1 MLLFALAGAGI
12 YGAVSAIRYGS
23 GIVGRIFFVLI
34 FGVVCPYLFGKLGF
48 QMIDSTRPKRNALV
62 KVERGR
68 LQFRKRSGRGIIP
81 YYELQ
86 VGDRTVEVGDNLSA
100 LVVEG
105 DKYAMYYLAGTK
117 GILSLERI
125 PKAGR

>member
-1 MLLFALAGAGI
+1 MDEQKLREYFDFDEEDLSANRKKRLSEKQLKHLDSERKHKPGIEWGIGMLLFALAGAGI

-62 KVERGR
+62 KVEQAQWTGHYP
-68 LQFRKRSGRGIIP
+68 L
-81 YYELQ
+81 L
-86 VGDRTVEVGDNLSA
+86 
-100 LVVEG
+100 
-105 DKYAMYYLAGTK
+105 
-117 GILSLERI
+117 
-125 PKAGR
+125 